1 MGLAGIVRDRVGN
14 PFRRLM
20 VLLRPH
26 HAGYERGREYKYDDD
41 NDFLGHGVA
50 EFTPASLAA
59 RGGSWQ
65 DLARRSPRPEI
76 GYHRPGS
83 TRWRT
88 EAT

>member
-1 MGLAGIVRDRVGN
+1 
-14 PFRRLM
+14 M

-41 NDFLGHGVA
+41 NDFLGHGVQ
-50 EFTPASLAA
+50 SLHLL
-59 RGGSWQ
+59 RWQREGGSRQ
-65 DLARRSPRPEI
+65 DLARRSPGPE